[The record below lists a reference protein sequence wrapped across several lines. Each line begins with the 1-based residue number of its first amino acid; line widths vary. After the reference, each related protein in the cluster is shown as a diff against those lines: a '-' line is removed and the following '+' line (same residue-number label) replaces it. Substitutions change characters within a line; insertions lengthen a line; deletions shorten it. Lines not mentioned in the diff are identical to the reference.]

1 MPWCRTLQHES
12 WFPRT
17 TGYSFLTWLLH
28 SSPRSKMRR
37 LQKDSN
43 AKVPPRLLPKSVPT
57 LAKLRWPQSGIMY
70 PMQSPQT
77 LTNLTR
83 RPRFRTHLRSH
94 PRRFLKNSYVL
105 NMSVQLLLRT
115 MISTWTIWQ
124 FPNRWTRRRIQWVVV
139 IWSTVMLPS
148 KAFIEVHH
156 AMSESTVRHHNVT
169 GMWHGA
175 CSLNWSLCN
184 LCEACELNCQDMTRR
199 SFDNI
204 RFYCTWSCHQNMYMG
219 LLFQLRQYSLTYQN
233 LKLERLAWIK
243 AGFEWQFFPDSKQSS
258 ANLLDSD
265 TQNIQS
271 QDRHEI
277 TRHLWCWSSC
287 VRICR
292 QRSFARQVIGSS
304 RRLWR
309 QFSHATENWLE
320 GLDTKSAD
328 WGSLK
333 LSVVFENESSEHAW
347 RYVS

>member
-43 AKVPPRLLPKSVPT
+43 AKVPPRLLPKSVPHW
-57 LAKLRWPQSGIMY
+57 LNSGGPNQGLCIQCKV
-70 PMQSPQT
+70 PNADKSDKKTSLQ
-77 LTNLTR
+77 
-83 RPRFRTHLRSH
+83 THLRSH

-105 NMSVQLLLRT
+105 NMSVQLLPET

-219 LLFQLRQYSLTYQN
+219 LLSNCVNTLWLIKTWSLS
-233 LKLERLAWIK
+233 
-243 AGFEWQFFPDSKQSS
+243 GSHGS
-258 ANLLDSD
+258 
-265 TQNIQS
+265 
-271 QDRHEI
+271 
-277 TRHLWCWSSC
+277 
-287 VRICR
+287 
-292 QRSFARQVIGSS
+292 RQVLNDNFFQIPSKV
-304 RRLWR
+304 
-309 QFSHATENWLE
+309 QPIC
-320 GLDTKSAD
+320 
-328 WGSLK
+328 
-333 LSVVFENESSEHAW
+333 
-347 RYVS
+347 